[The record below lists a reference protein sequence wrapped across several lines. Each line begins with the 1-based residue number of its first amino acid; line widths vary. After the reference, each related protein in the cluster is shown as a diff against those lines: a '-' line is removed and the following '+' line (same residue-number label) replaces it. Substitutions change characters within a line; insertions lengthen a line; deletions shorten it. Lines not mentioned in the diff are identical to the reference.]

1 MLCKSIAKKDSP
13 PPPPQSAS
21 GFLDLL
27 SQKAEIRDGERPRE
41 SLGRESNPGKGSHYG
56 VTQ

>member
-1 MLCKSIAKKDSP
+1 MLCKIIAKKDP
-13 PPPPQSAS
+13 PPSSVA

-41 SLGRESNPGKGSHYG
+41 SLGRESNPGKGSHDR

>member
-1 MLCKSIAKKDSP
+1 MFCKIIAKKDP
-13 PPPPQSAS
+13 PPPSVS

-27 SQKAEIRDGERPRE
+27 SQKAEIRGRERPRE
-41 SLGRESNPGKGSHYG
+41 SLGRKSNPGKGSHDG